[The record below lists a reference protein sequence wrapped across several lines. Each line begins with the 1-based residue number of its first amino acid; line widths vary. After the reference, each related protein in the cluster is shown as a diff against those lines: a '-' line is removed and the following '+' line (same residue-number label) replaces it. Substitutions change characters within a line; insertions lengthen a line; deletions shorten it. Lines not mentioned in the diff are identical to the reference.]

1 MISLHKN
8 LALSGRS
15 FHTSPKSARGRILS
29 YLNTVALQ
37 KRTNEFDIPFDRQ
50 QLANYLNLE
59 RTNMSKELTRMK
71 NDGII
76 ECRKNHFRLLNCG
89 DEDVL

>member
-1 MISLHKN
+1 M
-8 LALSGRS
+8 
-15 FHTSPKSARGRILS
+15 S

-59 RTNMSKELTRMK
+59 RTNMSKELTKMK

-76 ECRKNHFRLLNCG
+76 DCRKNHFRLLRM
-89 DEDVL
+89 EEF